1 MHSHSIKNFIVI
13 IIIIIIIIII
23 SIIIIDPELQVINTK
38 PVIKNKLKDFLCEL
52 KNLIQ
57 TTLVL
62 KNKKIDDRNVIFHL
76 SAKLI
81 TDESGIDKVFRPM
94 HQSDMTKIKN
104 YVSKD
109 WIVKTFLEHVLRFL
123 IHRSN
128 TTEK

>member
-1 MHSHSIKNFIVI
+1 MHSHSIKNFIV

-109 WIVKTFLEHVLRFL
+109 WIVKTLLEHVLRFL

-128 TTEK
+128 TIEK

>member
-1 MHSHSIKNFIVI
+1 MHSHSIKNFIV

-81 TDESGIDKVFRPM
+81 TDESGIDKVFGPM

-104 YVSKD
+104 YVTKD
-109 WIVKTFLEHVLRFL
+109 WIVKTLLEHVLRFL

>member
-13 IIIIIIIIII
+13 IIIIIIIIIV
-23 SIIIIDPELQVINTK
+23 IIDPELQVINTK

-109 WIVKTFLEHVLRFL
+109 WIVKTLLEHVLRFL

>member
-1 MHSHSIKNFIVI
+1 MHSHSIKNFIV
-13 IIIIIIIIII
+13 IIIIIIII

-109 WIVKTFLEHVLRFL
+109 WIVKTLLEHVLRFL

-128 TTEK
+128 TIEK